1 MKHPLFVGN
10 KQIGPWLY
18 RIAIG
23 CAPDTM
29 QLVEGEIQLGRKV
42 TYTRYD
48 MGPDPKDCKNNVPL
62 SFLAVEVTLADG
74 TKGYIHPD
82 EL

>member
-1 MKHPLFVGN
+1 
-10 KQIGPWLY
+10 
-18 RIAIG
+18 
-23 CAPDTM
+23 M